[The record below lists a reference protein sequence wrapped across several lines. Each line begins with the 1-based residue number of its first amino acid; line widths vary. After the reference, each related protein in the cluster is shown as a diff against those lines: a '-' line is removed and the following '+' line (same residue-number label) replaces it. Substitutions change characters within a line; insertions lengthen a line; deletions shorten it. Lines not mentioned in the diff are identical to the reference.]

1 MTIQAVQRIL
11 FNSSSVIKSYSGD
24 KKIREKSEFQVRE
37 NLPDKFDDHD
47 NLRHEDYVILK
58 LNENLL
64 QKKMVNKHNESIV
77 KNERCFL

>member
-1 MTIQAVQRIL
+1 
-11 FNSSSVIKSYSGD
+11 
-24 KKIREKSEFQVRE
+24 VRE

-64 QKKMVNKHNESIV
+64 QKKMVNKHNENIV
-77 KNERCFL
+77 ENERCFL